1 MANPVK
7 SDVWAT
13 QVDNVIRE
21 YVNARIHEELK
32 PVRDD
37 TAALLS
43 ALLRIREAS
52 QSDIGTLTARVN
64 DAEELIKMSSWRVAK
79 LRSLA
84 IEEE

>member
-1 MANPVK
+1 MTNPIK
-7 SDVWAT
+7 SSSIAG
-13 QVDNVIRE
+13 QVDALIRD

-37 TAALLS
+37 NEALRV

-79 LRSLA
+79 LRA
-84 IEEE
+84 IATEEE

>member
-21 YVNARIHEELK
+21 YVHARIHEELK

>member
-37 TAALLS
+37 NEALRV

-79 LRSLA
+79 LRSIA
-84 IEEE
+84 TEEE